1 MSNWDELSLRD
12 KAEFIK
18 VGVRNGLTSISD
30 IKKAYEEMDFEEPK
44 EQLTPGQAGMIKAR
58 MAIDSHFGNK
68 TARRLTNYDTRSFVF
83 PEEEIP
89 ADPMYGPARGN
100 VYMGSWGNYV
110 IPGIKE
116 NDQGY
121 LYLEKDIYARPEQ
134 NIRFENWQDAKVF
147 GEHYKKFAPMM
158 YLYDDNPLMY
168 NTVNGGKEVN
178 KFDEGGEKDVT
189 NNLNLL
195 DKALL
200 GISSTIMELGR
211 TGNIRF
217 KTKGSRGAA
226 QDTYL
231 LPRNLQKKVFLDAE
245 YIEGNPGDYGLVKK
259 AVGNRNIPVYQ
270 TAPDAVSREDLI
282 VLANPKQSEYSNYPI
297 YNELYH
303 AGSYP
308 STLYMDTNYNIYR
321 KSWDLNDYGGGH
333 GTASRYKGFRKLQS
347 DLIDFIGSPVVVT
360 TGFQPV
366 RERFNND
373 YHVNL
378 IDLFKRKDPHAMKYI
393 EQQKLYPLYEDIP
406 IYYNNEPVLKQ
417 DGSPMTYTDVT
428 MFSNAPEIIVTPKGN
443 YVYNSYDNVVNKLG
457 GGGFWDTIVN
467 WFSDNKSNNNSN
479 TTQNK
484 ADKFTRVLPN
494 DSPTKER
501 SERLENIVAQ
511 TQKALYDRAVN
522 KGHDSDPYY
531 IPYVGEELRIPNV
544 GRVSS
549 NTLDSI
555 AVNAERAGIP
565 LSDALGLASV
575 ETKFGASPNMSLK
588 AFTDAYPNATEDQ
601 KKAYERAVLNSSYMR
616 NYGGIHPQFLVN
628 DHEWAN
634 RGWEESAK
642 YKKQLQGITSPLEH
656 AFTLYKLGL
665 YNTGSKKHTSEV
677 KKEGARLMNTP
688 VVQQWNKQRKNKNN
702 VKN

>member
-30 IKKAYEEMDFEEPK
+30 IR
-44 EQLTPGQAGMIKAR
+44 EQ
-58 MAIDSHFGNK
+58 
-68 TARRLTNYDTRSFVF
+68 Y
-83 PEEEIP
+83 
-89 ADPMYGPARGN
+89 
-100 VYMGSWGNYV
+100 
-110 IPGIKE
+110 
-116 NDQGY
+116 
-121 LYLEKDIYARPEQ
+121 
-134 NIRFENWQDAKVF
+134 
-147 GEHYKKFAPMM
+147 
-158 YLYDDNPLMY
+158 
-168 NTVNGGKEVN
+168 N
-178 KFDEGGEKDVT
+178 KFDEGGYTTPEEEALKKIKATTKPASNYSEAIDNAEKRLSQEWPSSLSLPQYEIYPDTTFTRDKTGIGDIEYINQPVITYPNGYQLVNPTGKPTIVVNPNTNTYEDVKLDLLHHYRT
-189 NNLNLL
+189 HPIYTDLL
-195 DKALL
+195 DQYSKVQLDYANENDDSWVKGDALHGMKSGISKKDAWNNAIDGSLRALL
-200 GISSTIMELGR
+200 YADNDSLRKTHRYPTLKESQNYLPTEQ
-211 TGNIRF
+211 TKEAFDNINRF
-217 KTKGSRGAA
+217 LHS
-226 QDTYL
+226 YV
-231 LPRNLQKKVFLDAE
+231 LPEV
-245 YIEGNPGDYGLVKK
+245 
-259 AVGNRNIPVYQ
+259 
-270 TAPDAVSREDLI
+270 
-282 VLANPKQSEYSNYPI
+282 
-297 YNELYH
+297 
-303 AGSYP
+303 
-308 STLYMDTNYNIYR
+308 
-321 KSWDLNDYGGGH
+321 
-333 GTASRYKGFRKLQS
+333 
-347 DLIDFIGSPVVVT
+347 
-360 TGFQPV
+360 
-366 RERFNND
+366 
-373 YHVNL
+373 
-378 IDLFKRKDPHAMKYI
+378 
-393 EQQKLYPLYEDIP
+393 
-406 IYYNNEPVLKQ
+406 
-417 DGSPMTYTDVT
+417 
-428 MFSNAPEIIVTPKGN
+428 IVTPKGN
-443 YVYNSYDNVVNKLG
+443 YVYNSYDNVVNKFG
-457 GGGFWDTIVN
+457 SGGFWDTIVN

-677 KKEGARLMNTP
+677 KKEGARLMSTP
-688 VVQQWNKQRKNKNN
+688 IIQKWNKQRKNKNN